1 MHLFH
6 RIILCAFMLL
16 ALLSASCSG
25 SAVMPGSDEA
35 PVNSIYYWKTV
46 FRLDSAEYDI
56 LRRHDIGQIYLRMF
70 DVCKDRDYNKK
81 WSVVPN
87 ATMRFEECD
96 SAGVPDPRLS
106 ELRFT
111 PVVYI
116 TLDAL
121 KDMDGREG
129 ELAGLIVQRVASMCS
144 YNELPNVRTLQL
156 DCDWTAST
164 ERSYFDLCRAVRE
177 EIRERDLPWKLSS
190 TIRLH
195 QLGRDVP
202 PVDKG
207 VLMVYNTGQF
217 NDPDETNSI
226 LEIDDVR
233 PFVGKL
239 GSYRLPLD
247 VAYPVYGWQLIFR
260 NRRFI
265 GITSGLDLADNSKFE
280 QESKNSYRVKYNA
293 SVAQDHRLQPYDIVR
308 NELSSYSDVMRVKAL
323 IDSRLSGRRYSNIL
337 YHLDSELLSNFS
349 DDEIDSLY

>member
-1 MHLFH
+1 
-6 RIILCAFMLL
+6 
-16 ALLSASCSG
+16 
-25 SAVMPGSDEA
+25 
-35 PVNSIYYWKTV
+35 
-46 FRLDSAEYDI
+46 
-56 LRRHDIGQIYLRMF
+56 
-70 DVCKDRDYNKK
+70 
-81 WSVVPN
+81 
-87 ATMRFEECD
+87 
-96 SAGVPDPRLS
+96 
-106 ELRFT
+106 
-111 PVVYI
+111 
-116 TLDAL
+116 
-121 KDMDGREG
+121 
-129 ELAGLIVQRVASMCS
+129 
-144 YNELPNVRTLQL
+144 
-156 DCDWTAST
+156 DWTAST